1 MKWQLLGAALALLA
15 TAGPARAVPEMVA
28 GWNFSQYSGDG
39 SLDTDGDFLNEA
51 TLSANFSNRIPG
63 DGAGAAANPYGTMYM
78 DGSKGST
85 AIDVD
90 GFPPAFGPSQ
100 AAGGSLTT
108 NLGAPTSSG
117 TPAGA
122 IPFNGP
128 CANQDGQTSCES
140 LAMLANPT
148 QDPLRIVFEASL
160 AEDGL
165 QGEDWFVS
173 FAGKTLGSGTSSL
186 LSIDFSLDG
195 VSYAAATTRT
205 LTSTDTAFTVDFS
218 GVPGDSVAKAYI
230 RFAFAAVS
238 GSEPLIDNVAIF
250 AGNVVPEPSTALLL
264 LGGLVGLARA
274 GRRRA

>member
-28 GWNFSQYSGDG
+28 GRNFSQYSGDG

-117 TPAGA
+117 TRGSCSRATAGTPA
-122 IPFNGP
+122 
-128 CANQDGQTSCES
+128 
-140 LAMLANPT
+140 
-148 QDPLRIVFEASL
+148 
-160 AEDGL
+160 
-165 QGEDWFVS
+165 WW
-173 FAGKTLGSGTSSL
+173 GSWRRAWSS
-186 LSIDFSLDG
+186 
-195 VSYAAATTRT
+195 AT
-205 LTSTDTAFTVDFS
+205 
-218 GVPGDSVAKAYI
+218 
-230 RFAFAAVS
+230 
-238 GSEPLIDNVAIF
+238 
-250 AGNVVPEPSTALLL
+250 
-264 LGGLVGLARA
+264 A
-274 GRRRA
+274 GRRS

>member
-1 MKWQLLGAALALLA
+1 
-15 TAGPARAVPEMVA
+15 
-28 GWNFSQYSGDG
+28 
-39 SLDTDGDFLNEA
+39 
-51 TLSANFSNRIPG
+51 
-63 DGAGAAANPYGTMYM
+63 
-78 DGSKGST
+78 
-85 AIDVD
+85 
-90 GFPPAFGPSQ
+90 
-100 AAGGSLTT
+100 
-108 NLGAPTSSG
+108 
-117 TPAGA
+117 
-122 IPFNGP
+122 
-128 CANQDGQTSCES
+128 
-140 LAMLANPT
+140 MLANPT